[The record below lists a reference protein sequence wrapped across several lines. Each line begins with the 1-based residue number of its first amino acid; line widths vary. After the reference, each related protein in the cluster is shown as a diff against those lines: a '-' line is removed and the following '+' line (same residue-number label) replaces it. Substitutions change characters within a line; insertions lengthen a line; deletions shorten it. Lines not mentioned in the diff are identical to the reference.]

1 MSMKYRR
8 GWCMSC
14 SQFVFVRGEKK
25 AVNHILHLI
34 LSIFTSGLWLFV
46 WLLVV
51 LSAGAKPH
59 LCPTCGEELSDYRHK
74 ML

>member
-14 SQFVFVRGEKK
+14 SQFVRGEKK

-51 LSAGAKPH
+51 LSAGAKSH
-59 LCPTCGEELSDYRHK
+59 LCPTCGEELSDYRPK